1 LPPDVPVI
9 EQKIAEL
16 VELVNP
22 ALQTRPPGVD
32 VTVEQ
37 QDADGGLDALVTG
50 VALHTFTMLLFC
62 R

>member
-1 LPPDVPVI
+1 VI
-9 EQKIAEL
+9 AQKIAEL

-37 QDADGGLDALVTG
+37 QDPDGGLEALVTG
-50 VALHTFTMLLFC
+50 VALQTFTMLVFC
-62 R
+62 K